1 MTIQPGNTSRL
12 NVVKGCSQLLEVD
25 SSDTSL
31 LDKVL
36 PANILLKDSTT
47 GKLYLTDGLH
57 DLSYVFA
64 NNAAVPT
71 VNDGTLTVTQGG
83 STLGTFTANQ
93 ASNSII
99 DIPVPS
105 VTAFATNAEIDALT
119 TEWHV

>member
-47 GKLYLTDGLH
+47 GGLYLTDGLH
-57 DLSYVFA
+57 NLSYIFA
-64 NNAAVPT
+64 NNELLSDREMTAT
-71 VNDGTLTVTQGG
+71 EVTNI
-83 STLGTFTANQ
+83 ANQ
-93 ASNSII
+93 ILYANK
-99 DIPVPS
+99 
-105 VTAFATNAEIDALT
+105 E
-119 TEWHV
+119 

>member
-31 LDKVL
+31 LNKVL

-64 NNAAVPT
+64 KNMAVPSKT
-71 VNDGTLTVTQGG
+71 SQLTNDSDYIT
-83 STLGTFTANQ
+83 SDA
-93 ASNSII
+93 
-99 DIPVPS
+99 VPR
-105 VTAFATNAEIDALT
+105 FATDGEIDALAT
-119 TEWHV
+119 DFNTLWGA